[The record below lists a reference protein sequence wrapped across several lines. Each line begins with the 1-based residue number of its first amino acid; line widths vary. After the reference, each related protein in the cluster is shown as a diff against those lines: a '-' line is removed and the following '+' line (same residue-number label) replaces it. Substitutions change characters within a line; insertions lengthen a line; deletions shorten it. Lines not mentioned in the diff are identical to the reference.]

1 MPYRKL
7 TARLNVLAVLLLVL
21 PVLVLPMAQAEPLL
35 GTLRATGPAWIASGT
50 ADWSQLS
57 ASRTLVGGDRLRT
70 GDGAYLLVDLGSDG
84 VIGLFADSEVGTH
97 ASEPVVDVLKGKVA
111 FHLAADSELNIR
123 AKSGRIAAS
132 SEKAEGY
139 VEYQDSTPVVVV
151 EYGELNVRIAGV
163 DSKVGRGERIVIEN
177 DGSTPQVVGMEG
189 VYETDERKATAA
201 MAAEERSVA
210 ETPDYGR
217 RRLLTWTAIGVVAV
231 GATVGGIAA
240 SGGGGGGGDSNG
252 SPGAE

>member
-1 MPYRKL
+1 
-7 TARLNVLAVLLLVL
+7 
-21 PVLVLPMAQAEPLL
+21 
-35 GTLRATGPAWIASGT
+35 
-50 ADWSQLS
+50 
-57 ASRTLVGGDRLRT
+57 
-70 GDGAYLLVDLGSDG
+70 
-84 VIGLFADSEVGTH
+84 
-97 ASEPVVDVLKGKVA
+97 
-111 FHLAADSELNIR
+111 
-123 AKSGRIAAS
+123 
-132 SEKAEGY
+132 

-163 DSKVGRGERIVIEN
+163 DSKVGRGERIVIKN